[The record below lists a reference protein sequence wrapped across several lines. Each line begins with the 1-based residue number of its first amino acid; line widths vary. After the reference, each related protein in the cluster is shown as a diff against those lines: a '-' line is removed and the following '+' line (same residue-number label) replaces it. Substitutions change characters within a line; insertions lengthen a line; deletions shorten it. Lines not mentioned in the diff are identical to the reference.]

1 MEPYETSDEETQTST
16 PSQSTWWRK
25 QAYEYYR
32 YCKDD
37 DGIIQ
42 KVFDNPNPEES
53 TPSMSTG
60 TRGDEQK
67 HPLQR
72 ELLNTA
78 PPPRVLVGV
87 VIRIAIE
94 TWPVKDAEARG
105 ATPVSFKSS
114 TRPPKYFLEGEKR
127 TNSFSSDA
135 FGPTKLETARFRSHD
150 SEGETAWYFSQSPF
164 DLDAPPPET
173 PNPRMLATIYIH
185 RNMKD
190 GAYQLWLWCDR
201 DGGGPAWQPV
211 DLENERVAHPKI
223 AERALKLTTSGR
235 PSWVLTSTLTTYR
248 SRKPR
253 RSRSRSVAAG
263 SINSG
268 SISTGN

>member
-1 MEPYETSDEETQTST
+1 MEPYETSDEETQTLT

-32 YCKDD
+32 YCSDD

-42 KVFDNPNPEES
+42 KVFDSPNPEEL
-53 TPSMSTG
+53 TPSMRTG

-72 ELLNTA
+72 ELSNMA
-78 PPPRVLVGV
+78 PPPPVLVGSG
-87 VIRIAIE
+87 
-94 TWPVKDAEARG
+94 KDADARG

-114 TRPPKYFLEGEKR
+114 TRPPKYFLEGEKH
-127 TNSFSSDA
+127 TNSFLSDA
-135 FGPTKLETARFRSHD
+135 FGPTKLETAWFRSHD

-173 PNPRMLATIYIH
+173 PSPRMLATIYIH

-201 DGGGPAWQPV
+201 DGGGLAWQPV

-223 AERALKLTTSGR
+223 AEQALKLTMLGR

-263 SINSG
+263 SMNSG

>member
-1 MEPYETSDEETQTST
+1 MSFGKPLIFALTICSLA
-16 PSQSTWWRK
+16 SQP
-25 QAYEYYR
+25 EYYR
-32 YCKDD
+32 YCNDD
-37 DGIIQ
+37 NGIIQ

-53 TPSMSTG
+53 NMRGQTKTPPPKG
-60 TRGDEQK
+60 A
-67 HPLQR
+67 
-72 ELLNTA
+72 LNTA
-78 PPPRVLVGV
+78 PPPQVLVGS
-87 VIRIAIE
+87 
-94 TWPVKDAEARG
+94 VKDVEARG

-114 TRPPKYFLEGEKR
+114 TCLPKYFLEGEKR

-135 FGPTKLETARFRSHD
+135 FGPTKLETVWFRSHD

-173 PNPRMLATIYIH
+173 PTPRMLATIYIH

-190 GAYQLWLWCDR
+190 RAYQLWLWCDR
-201 DGGGPAWQPV
+201 DDGGPAWQPV

-223 AERALKLTTSGR
+223 AEWALKLTTSGR
-235 PSWVLTSTLTTYR
+235 PSWVLTSTLTTYW

-263 SINSG
+263 SMNSG

>member
-1 MEPYETSDEETQTST
+1 MEPYETSDEETQTSM

-32 YCKDD
+32 YCSDD

-42 KVFDNPNPEES
+42 KVFDSPNPEES
-53 TPSMSTG
+53 K
-60 TRGDEQK
+60 TRGRTK
-67 HPLQR
+67 
-72 ELLNTA
+72 T
-78 PPPRVLVGV
+78 PPPKGALKHGS
-87 VIRIAIE
+87 A
-94 TWPVKDAEARG
+94 TSSPGSVKDAEARG

-135 FGPTKLETARFRSHD
+135 LGPTKLETARFRSHD

-190 GAYQLWLWCDR
+190 GAYQLWLWCER
-201 DGGGPAWQPV
+201 DGGGLAWKPV

-235 PSWVLTSTLTTYR
+235 PSWVLTSTLTTYW

-263 SINSG
+263 SMNSG
-268 SISTGN
+268 SISTGTEVR